1 MVIYL
6 WAFLIGVTT
15 GLRTLAPLAIVSWAA
30 HLGWLHLEN
39 TWLAFLGATV
49 TSWILSLLALGELVT
64 DKLPTTP
71 SRKIPIQ
78 FGARIVTGALSGA
91 ALAAP
96 TGGWIA
102 GVVAGIIGAIVGTL
116 AGAEL
121 RGRLSRVIGND
132 LPVALLEDVVA
143 IGGALLIVS
152 RFA

>member
-6 WAFLIGVTT
+6 WAFLVGLTT
-15 GLRTLAPLAIVSWAA
+15 GLRALAPLAIVSWAA

-39 TWLAFLGATV
+39 TSLAFLGATV
-49 TSWILSLLALGELVT
+49 TSWILTLLALGELVT

-71 SRKIPIQ
+71 SRKIPMH

-96 TGGWIA
+96 AGAWITGM
-102 GVVAGIIGAIVGTL
+102 VAGIIGAIVGTL

-121 RGRLSRVIGND
+121 RGRLSRLVGND
-132 LPVALLEDVVA
+132 LPIALLEDVIA

-152 RFA
+152 RFV

>member
-1 MVIYL
+1 MSIYL
-6 WAFLIGVTT
+6 LAFLIGVTT
-15 GLRTLAPLAIVSWAA
+15 GLRALAPLAIVSWAA

-49 TSWILSLLALGELVT
+49 TPWILSLLALGELVT

-71 SRKIPIQ
+71 SRKIPMQ

-102 GVVAGIIGAIVGTL
+102 GLVAGDHRRNRRNACRRR
-116 AGAEL
+116 AA
-121 RGRLSRVIGND
+121 GRLSRAVGND
-132 LPVALLEDVVA
+132 LPIALLEDGVA

>member
-71 SRKIPIQ
+71 SRKVPMQ

-102 GVVAGIIGAIVGTL
+102 GVVAGIVGAIVGTL

>member
-6 WAFLIGVTT
+6 WAFLIGLTT
-15 GLRTLAPLAIVSWAA
+15 GLRALAPLAIVSWAA

-91 ALAAP
+91 ALAAS

>member
-91 ALAAP
+91 ALAAA

>member
-102 GVVAGIIGAIVGTL
+102 GVVAGIVGAIVGTL

>member
-1 MVIYL
+1 MVLYL
-6 WAFLIGVTT
+6 WAFLIGLTT
-15 GLRTLAPLAIVSWAA
+15 GLRALAPLAIVSWAA

-71 SRKIPIQ
+71 SRKVPIQ

-91 ALAAP
+91 ALGAP

-102 GVVAGIIGAIVGTL
+102 GVVAGIIGAIVGTF

-121 RGRLSRVIGND
+121 RGRLSRVVGND
-132 LPVALLEDVVA
+132 LPIALLEDVVA

>member
-6 WAFLIGVTT
+6 WAFLIGLTT

-49 TSWILSLLALGELVT
+49 TPWILSLLALGELVT

-71 SRKIPIQ
+71 SRKVPMQ

-102 GVVAGIIGAIVGTL
+102 SVVAGIIGAIVGTL

-121 RGRLSRVIGND
+121 RGRLSRVVGND
-132 LPVALLEDVVA
+132 LPIALLEDVVA

>member
-6 WAFLIGVTT
+6 WAFLIGLTT
-15 GLRTLAPLAIVSWAA
+15 GLRALAPLAIVSWAA

-71 SRKIPIQ
+71 SRKIPMQ

-102 GVVAGIIGAIVGTL
+102 GVVAGIIGAIVGTF

-121 RGRLSRVIGND
+121 RGRLSRVVGND
-132 LPVALLEDVVA
+132 LPIALLEDVVA

>member
-15 GLRTLAPLAIVSWAA
+15 GLRALAPLAIVSWAA

-91 ALAAP
+91 ALAAS

>member
-6 WAFLIGVTT
+6 WAFLVGLTT
-15 GLRTLAPLAIVSWAA
+15 GLRALAPLAIVSWAA

-49 TSWILSLLALGELVT
+49 TSWILTLLALGELVT

-71 SRKIPIQ
+71 SRKIPMQ

-96 TGGWIA
+96 AGAWITGM
-102 GVVAGIIGAIVGTL
+102 VAGIIGAIVGTL

-121 RGRLSRVIGND
+121 RGRLSRVVGND
-132 LPVALLEDVVA
+132 LPIALLEDVIA

>member
-6 WAFLIGVTT
+6 WAFLVGLTT
-15 GLRTLAPLAIVSWAA
+15 GLRALAPLAIVSWAA

-39 TWLAFLGATV
+39 TSLAFLGATV
-49 TSWILSLLALGELVT
+49 TSWILTLLALGELVT

-71 SRKIPIQ
+71 SRKIPMQ

-96 TGGWIA
+96 AGAWITGM
-102 GVVAGIIGAIVGTL
+102 VAGIIGAIVGTL

-121 RGRLSRVIGND
+121 RGRLSRLVGND
-132 LPVALLEDVVA
+132 LPIALLEDVIA

-152 RFA
+152 RFV

>member
-121 RGRLSRVIGND
+121 RGRLSRMVGND
-132 LPVALLEDVVA
+132 LPIALLEDVVA

>member
-30 HLGWLHLEN
+30 HLGWLHLRIPG
-39 TWLAFLGATV
+39 LAFLGATV

-102 GVVAGIIGAIVGTL
+102 GVVAGIVGAIVGTL

-121 RGRLSRVIGND
+121 RGRLSRVIGTICRSHCSKMSWP
-132 LPVALLEDVVA
+132 LAAPFSSF
-143 IGGALLIVS
+143 S

>member
-6 WAFLIGVTT
+6 WAFLVGLTT
-15 GLRTLAPLAIVSWAA
+15 GLRALAPLAIVSWAA

-39 TWLAFLGATV
+39 TSLAFLGATV
-49 TSWILSLLALGELVT
+49 TSWILTLLALGELVT

-71 SRKIPIQ
+71 SRKIPMQ

-96 TGGWIA
+96 A
-102 GVVAGIIGAIVGTL
+102 GACMVAGIIGAIVGTL

-121 RGRLSRVIGND
+121 RGRLSRLVGND
-132 LPVALLEDVVA
+132 LPIALLEDVIA

-152 RFA
+152 RFV